1 MNINFEA
8 AIQYIN
14 LGNYEAAEKHLNK
27 AIDEEK
33 EKHNESAVAEYRCVL
48 AEFLVNLGRKQEAR
62 GLFDKVVAYCNESS
76 TLPEQRSIAM
86 AYIRSIDMGLPMP
99 NEMHKTHGSLPIVE
113 KPMQNRSFIAKQMN
127 KRK

>member
-62 GLFDKVVAYCNESS
+62 GLFDKVVAYCNETS
-76 TLPEQRSIAM
+76 TLSEQRSIAM
-86 AYIRSIDMGLPMP
+86 AYIRSIDLGLPMP
-99 NEMHKTHGSLPIVE
+99 NEMHKTYGSLPIVE
-113 KPMQNRSFIAKQMN
+113 KPMQNRGFIAKQMN